1 MTDWMDQEAKNQ
13 TIFREM
19 NEWTMEEGDA
29 GEGNERTMDTLLV
42 RVRRRAVHR
51 AHPADLG

>member
-1 MTDWMDQEAKNQ
+1 MADWKDQEATNQ

-19 NEWTMEEGDA
+19 NEWTMEESDA
-29 GEGNERTMDTLLV
+29 GEGNERTMDTYLV

-51 AHPADLG
+51 PYPADPG